1 MEIVLERSHFFGS
14 KPFFEKGMQES
25 GSLAPCDR
33 TQRSSCRNEP
43 KFEAIMKLFCSAQ
56 VGFVPRLKAQ
66 TKDVLNVISDLVL
79 VNNGD
84 KGRSAGMPTK
94 GFGAWD

>member
-1 MEIVLERSHFFGS
+1 
-14 KPFFEKGMQES
+14 
-25 GSLAPCDR
+25 
-33 TQRSSCRNEP
+33 
-43 KFEAIMKLFCSAQ
+43 MKLFCSAQ